1 VFLQQTDCKSFSP
14 RRRFSFIWREIET
27 SSESA
32 DIGEMLLQP
41 ALGCTFHFQFSLNCA
56 ANLRKDVVCVRAN
69 QVDCAH
75 QNDEDYG
82 EHDRVFRNS
91 LALFRSQFV
100 QVETPKL
107 LASRNIWVQCLHF
120 LYIARNGP
128 IVGTRRSH
136 HRVLLP
142 NSPRTKRDALF
153 SLASGIHCCP
163 RNEKWHP
170 KSVTLVKIRDA
181 LARTYEDVDR
191 NHTLQ
196 MAAALS
202 YYFVLSVFPALIL
215 LSAVVAY
222 LPVPDLFDQ
231 ALNLIA
237 RFLPPDSMGLIR
249 KVLSDVITP
258 NKGTFLSFGILGTL
272 WAASGGFAA
281 AIEALNIAYDVKDD
295 RPFWKTRPLAVALAF
310 MTGILVLIALLV
322 MIVGP
327 EFGGWLAGQVHLTKV
342 FVLLW
347 PYIHWSIAI
356 GFTVLAVEALYF
368 MAPNVQQRFL
378 PTLPGA
384 ILAVGSWIALSYLLG
399 LYFRHFA
406 NFNKTYGTL
415 GAAVALMVWLYWT
428 AFAMLVGAE
437 LNAEL
442 AKESSGGR
450 IESKHEPPAITQIDL
465 AA

>member
-1 VFLQQTDCKSFSP
+1 MLSDMPHREKP
-14 RRRFSFIWREIET
+14 EFI
-27 SSESA
+27 
-32 DIGEMLLQP
+32 
-41 ALGCTFHFQFSLNCA
+41 
-56 ANLRKDVVCVRAN
+56 VVQR
-69 QVDCAH
+69 
-75 QNDEDYG
+75 ND
-82 EHDRVFRNS
+82 
-91 LALFRSQFV
+91 
-100 QVETPKL
+100 
-107 LASRNIWVQCLHF
+107 
-120 LYIARNGP
+120 
-128 IVGTRRSH
+128 
-136 HRVLLP
+136 
-142 NSPRTKRDALF
+142 
-153 SLASGIHCCP
+153 
-163 RNEKWHP
+163 KWHP
-170 KSVTLVKIRDA
+170 KAVTLVKIRDA

-191 NHTLQ
+191 NHTWQ

-202 YYFVLSVFPALIL
+202 YYFVLSIFPALIL
-215 LSAVVAY
+215 LSALVAY
-222 LPVPDLFDQ
+222 LPVPDLFDH
-231 ALNLIA
+231 AMNLIA
-237 RFLPPDSMGLIR
+237 RLLPPDSMGLIQ

-310 MTGILVLIALLV
+310 MTETLVLIALLV

-327 EFGGWLAGQVHLTKV
+327 KFGGWLAGQVHLTKV

-368 MAPNVQQRFL
+368 MGPNVQQRFL

-428 AFAMLVGAE
+428 ALAMLVGAE